1 MQLYSKTHRVPVDVN
16 ADLIDWVDQLVHDSL
31 KDSGTEVSQDAIEQS
46 RIQAIENAIQHWCKQ
61 QTDHRLQRFAD
72 LHRQRHDNDET
83 GWLV

>member
-1 MQLYSKTHRVPVDVN
+1 MHLYSQNHRVPVEIN

-31 KDSGTEVSQDAIEQS
+31 NGTGAAASQDAIEHA
-46 RIQAIENAIQHWCKQ
+46 RMQAIEEAIQRWCKQ
-61 QTDHRLQRFAD
+61 QADRRLQRFAD